1 MLILQAKGT
10 KGPVR
15 WLAFAPDGAR
25 LASLGSDHRLR
36 LWPLTPPG
44 PPEVTPVYEPVE
56 HAAFS
61 PDGSWLAL
69 LHRSRVSTWR
79 LGQKK
84 EGPRLFGSDVTRR
97 LAVSRDGRFLAAVGG
112 GVSLYDLEARRR
124 RWLWRDGLSIGESV
138 AVSPDG
144 ALLASG
150 HKLYDPAERIY
161 FVRLDRLPDGGEPRR
176 LFGPGNTIASL
187 AFRPDGA
194 VLAAACG
201 QFLWTWDVTTGSA
214 LYTEKLDARHF
225 AQVAFTPDGRHLAAV
240 RNDATVRFLDART
253 WQEVRAFDWGLGP
266 LTALAVAPDGMRA
279 AAGSRD
285 GRLVVW
291 DLDL

>member
-1 MLILQAKGT
+1 MLILHVKGMT
-10 KGPVR
+10 GPVR
-15 WLAFAPDGAR
+15 WLAFAPDGGR
-25 LASLGSDHRLR
+25 LASLSGDTRLR

-44 PPEVTPVYEPVE
+44 PPELAPTFGVE
-56 HAAFS
+56 HAALA

-69 LHRSRVSTWR
+69 LHYRRVATWR
-79 LGQKK
+79 PGQKK
-84 EGPRLFGSDVTRR
+84 EGPRLFGSDVAQRIG
-97 LAVSRDGRFLAAVGG
+97 VSRDGRFIITVGG
-112 GVSLYDLEARRR
+112 GVALYDLETRRR
-124 RWLWRDGLSIGESV
+124 RWLWRGAITDGESL

-150 HKLYDPAERIY
+150 HTHYDGRGRA
-161 FVRLDRLPDGGEPRR
+161 FSVRLDGLPDGGQVRSLR
-176 LFGPGNTIASL
+176 GPGNTIASL

-201 QFLWTWDVTTGSA
+201 QFLWAWDVASGSA

-225 AQVAFTPDGRHLAAV
+225 GQVAFTPDVRFLAAV
-240 RNDATVRFLDART
+240 RNDATVRFLDAHT
-253 WQEVRAFDWGLGP
+253 WREVRAFDWDLGP
-266 LTALAVAPDGMRA
+266 LTALALAPDGMRA
-279 AAGSRD
+279 AAGSKD